1 MQPNSNFP
9 ANQEDNE
16 NDQNNEN
23 HPDNKNTCSMSTIEK
38 HFNI

>member
-23 HPDNKNTCSMSTIEK
+23 HPDNKNTCSMSTTEK